1 MTIAGTTIVPARPA
15 AAAAADD
22 TCVALCAAGEI
33 WGGVEQCVSTCA
45 SALHAAGVAVVVVLF
60 HEGPLAARIRAAGLP
75 LEVLDRYPRYDARQ
89 VLRLRRV
96 FRAHGVNVVHLHGYK
111 AAILGGLAAATC
123 GIARV
128 KTEHGRLE
136 RARGWRGRAGE
147 LRMRGNLLAD
157 RVATRLLIGEVAFV
171 SHDLQR
177 RSGASVR
184 ACVVIHNGVERR
196 IAGPRLVRGVAAGD
210 PDRFHA
216 GIVGRLV
223 DVKGHRHA
231 IDAIRRLAHLPDVFL
246 HIFGTG
252 PLEEAC
258 RVQGREAGLADRVVF
273 HGFCDDMW
281 ERLSRLDVLVMPS
294 LQEGLPFALLEAMQ
308 VPLPIVASD
317 LPGIREVLERGEED
331 GGMLVPPG
339 DPDALAAALG
349 RLHGDRA
356 LRRRLAAAA
365 HRRVMKAFLADDM
378 VRRYRELY
386 AAARG
391 RAS

>member
-1 MTIAGTTIVPARPA
+1 VTIAVTTIVPARPA
-15 AAAAADD
+15 AAAAADEAS
-22 TCVALCAAGEI
+22 VALCTAGEI

-45 SALHAAGVAVVVVLF
+45 SSLRAAGVPVVVVLF
-60 HEGPLAARIRAAGLP
+60 REGPLAARIRAGGLP

-96 FRAHGVNVVHLHGYK
+96 FREYGVNVVHLHGYK
-111 AAILGGLAAATC
+111 ATILAGLAAASC
-123 GIARV
+123 GIATV

-136 RARGWRGRAGE
+136 RARGWRRRAGE

-157 RVATRLLIGEVAFV
+157 RLATRLLVDEVAFV
-171 SHDLQR
+171 SHDLR
-177 RSGASVR
+177 RRGGGAVR
-184 ACVVIHNGVERR
+184 ECIVIHNGVERR
-196 IAGPRLVRGVAAGD
+196 FAGPRLVRGITAVE

-231 IDAIRRLAHLPDVFL
+231 IDAMRRLAHLPDVLL
-246 HIFGTG
+246 HVFGTG

-258 RVQGREAGLADRVVF
+258 RVQCLEAGLADRVVF
-273 HGFCDDMW
+273 HGFCDDVH
-281 ERLSRLDVLVMPS
+281 ERVSRLDVLVMPS

-308 VPLPIVASD
+308 IPLPIVASD
-317 LPGIREVLERGEED
+317 LPGIREVLPRGEDD
-331 GGMLVPPG
+331 GGLLVPPG

-349 RLHGDRA
+349 RLHGDRI

-365 HRRVMKAFLADDM
+365 HRRVMTAFLADDM

-386 AAARG
+386 AAVRG